1 MVFRGPPCLQEIFGL
16 LLQGVVARLYFA
28 ALLLY
33 DVVVALCFIV
43 LLLFDCFQLKCY
55 IPPKQQKKLAGQR
68 AKNAILPHS

>member
-43 LLLFDCFQLKCY
+43 LLLLMMMPFNCSYRNKSETFV
-55 IPPKQQKKLAGQR
+55 
-68 AKNAILPHS
+68 